1 MLAHNAQKWHCE
13 LSNNPR
19 HSAKDV
25 TMTHQLDAPV
35 QRPNRRWFTA
45 AMPRYIIR
53 RLGQSL
59 LTVFLTLTTVFV
71 LIRLAPGDPADA
83 IAGPLAT
90 TEDLARIRAD
100 LGLDESVFIQYLRY
114 LQGLLHLDLG
124 TSYSFQAPALD
135 VVLGRLPYTITLSVA
150 AILLTTL
157 IALPL
162 GVWMAR
168 RADTRRELAANAVT
182 ITGQSM
188 PDFWTGLMLITLFA
202 VLVPVF
208 PAAGFTT
215 WSSLVLPTVTIAVL
229 QVALISRMVRRE
241 MVGAF
246 NSPYITVGRARGVS
260 EHELIWRYA
269 MRNSAIP
276 VLTALGTRFASM
288 LNGVVVV
295 EVVFAW
301 PGVGS
306 LVVRA
311 LETRDYPLIQ
321 ATVLVTAVLAVLVQL
336 VVDLCYPV
344 LDPRVRL
351 GKGSGK

>member
-1 MLAHNAQKWHCE
+1 MADQLLVTTPVPISAHG
-13 LSNNPR
+13 SG
-19 HSAKDV
+19 
-25 TMTHQLDAPV
+25 TT
-35 QRPNRRWFTA
+35 RRGSLGA
-45 AMPRYIIR
+45 LLGPMPRYLLR

-71 LIRLAPGDPADA
+71 LIRMAPGDPAYSL
-83 IAGPLAT
+83 AGPLAT
-90 TEDLARIRAD
+90 TEDLARIRTD
-100 LGLDESVFIQYLRY
+100 MGLDESVFVQYVKY

-135 VVLGRLPYTITLSVA
+135 VVLARLPYTITLAFA
-150 AILLTTL
+150 AILLTTVVA
-157 IALPL
+157 IPL

-168 RADTRRELAANAVT
+168 HADTRRELAANAVT
-182 ITGQSM
+182 IAGQSM
-188 PDFWTGLMLITLFA
+188 PDFWTGLMLITVFA
-202 VLVPVF
+202 VLIPVL
-208 PAAGFTT
+208 PPAGFTT
-215 WSSLVLPTVTIAVL
+215 WSSLILPTVTIAVL

-246 NSPYITVGRARGVS
+246 LSPYITVGRSRGVS
-260 EHELIWRYA
+260 ERELIWRYSL
-269 MRNSAIP
+269 RNSAIP

-288 LNGVVVV
+288 LNGVVIV

-321 ATVLVTAVLAVLVQL
+321 ATVLVTAILAILVQL
-336 VVDLCYPV
+336 LVDLCYPL